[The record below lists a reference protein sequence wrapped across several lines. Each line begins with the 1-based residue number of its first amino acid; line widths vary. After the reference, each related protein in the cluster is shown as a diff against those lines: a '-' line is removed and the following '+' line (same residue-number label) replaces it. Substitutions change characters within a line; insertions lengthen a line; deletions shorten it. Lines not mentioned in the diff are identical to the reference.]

1 MNDVIELAQQLIRTP
16 SPVYDGDETLVAAL
30 VQDWLADA
38 GLPAAEVYALAPDRP
53 NLVAT
58 IDFGTGGS
66 HLVLSGHLDTKPVG
80 AAKWT
85 VDPFG
90 ADIDGDRLYGLGSGD
105 MKAAIAAML
114 VATRDVV
121 DAGALT
127 AGRLT
132 LLLTADEEDGSTYGA
147 KYLSSGAL
155 DLSADALVIGEP
167 GGIEDDFDGLHLV
180 SRGLGRFTLTA
191 TAVQGHSSLSTIL
204 PRRNAGLDLADA
216 LQSLAGVVEV
226 TVPDNTD
233 DLRHWGA
240 TVNPALTF
248 RGGVG
253 YGVLPQEMTATVEV
267 RTIPGMT
274 DEQLLADLRAAVAP
288 RAAATGADVAVEFDN
303 APHHWIEG
311 TRVRAADPL
320 VASIQ
325 RVTENVFGASL
336 PLTVFPGTTDTSW
349 FAPNGIPSLPALGPG
364 LISRAHGADEWVSV
378 DAVRR
383 SVDLYRALITDF
395 CASSREDRP

>member
-30 VQDWLADA
+30 VQGWLADA
-38 GLPAAEVYALAPDRP
+38 GLPAAEIFALAPERP
-53 NLVAT
+53 NLVAS
-58 IDFGTGGS
+58 IDFGAGGS

-114 VATRDVV
+114 VATREVV
-121 DAGALT
+121 DAGALS

-155 DLSADALVIGEP
+155 DLDADALVIGEP

-191 TAVQGHSSLSTIL
+191 TAVQGHSSLSGIL
-204 PRRNAGLDLADA
+204 GRRNAGLDLADA
-216 LQSLAGVVEV
+216 LQSLAGVVDV
-226 TVPDNTD
+226 AVPDNTD
-233 DLRHWGA
+233 DLKYWGA

-248 RGGVG
+248 RGGIG

-288 RAAATGADVAVEFDN
+288 RAATAGSDVAVEFDN
-303 APHHWIEG
+303 APNHWIEG
-311 TRVRAADPL
+311 TRVRADDPL
-320 VASIQ
+320 VASVQ
-325 RVTENVFGASL
+325 RVTADVFGAAM

-395 CASSREDRP
+395 CASSREDRA